1 MRRLAIAFAVA
12 ASGLA
17 AIPAGSL
24 ASTTASQL
32 PGMSGSGTL
41 NGFWSSS
48 ETSASGPVVVQFA
61 TVQQCREDLYP
72 SSFVVKW
79 TDPNGSHTFR
89 ETAIRGGS
97 VCADWPFDI
106 GVDSP
111 GTTVAPFDSSI
122 SAVLFSPDDFPPA
135 GEIGFNLTVPD
146 GTIFVAPQVP
156 GPLQGAPGR
165 IQAFGTSSAT

>member
-1 MRRLAIAFAVA
+1 M
-12 ASGLA
+12 
-17 AIPAGSL
+17 AGAGTVNGTWISSQSSD
-24 ASTTASQL
+24 ST
-32 PGMSGSGTL
+32 
-41 NGFWSSS
+41 
-48 ETSASGPVVVQFA
+48 PVVVQFA
-61 TVQQCREDLYP
+61 TIQQCREDLHT

-79 TDPNGSHTFR
+79 TDPNGSHTFK